1 MTINYDVSQVA
12 LVRKLLGITD
22 LAIGLDVA
30 EGKDKCLEVTYCI
43 RHKDT
48 ILTVE
53 TLHIKE
59 VNMPCGGKKTGGKR
73 PPKK

>member
-1 MTINYDVSQVA
+1 MTINYDVSQES
-12 LVRKLLGITD
+12 LVRKLLDNKD
-22 LAIGLDVA
+22 LVIGLDVA

-43 RHKDT
+43 RHKND